1 MQTKT
6 KTNYQALLERIKSAN
21 TEGELIYRECQITKH
36 YNAGTISV
44 LEFMRLDSQIMV
56 KLANLEELNA

>member
-1 MQTKT
+1 MQTMT

-21 TEGELIYRECQITKH
+21 TEAELIHRENQITRH

-44 LEFMRLDSQIMV
+44 LEFMRLDSKIMD
-56 KLANLEELNA
+56 KLANLEEVDA

>member
-6 KTNYQALLERIKSAN
+6 KTNYQALLERIKSAK
-21 TEGELIYRECQITKH
+21 TEAELIYRECQVTKH

-44 LEFMRLDSQIMV
+44 PEFMRLDGKIME
-56 KLANLEELNA
+56 KLANLEEVNA